1 MILLSACL
9 AGVPCRYDGASRG
22 APELMR
28 LALAGEAVLVCPEVL
43 GGLPVPRCPS
53 ERQPDGSVKNRAGA
67 DVTAQYR
74 LGAER
79 ALAVCK
85 ARGCG
90 CAVLKARSPA
100 CGRGQIYDGSFSGR
114 LIPGDGVL
122 AAALLEAGIPV
133 YTEEDCPAALLQ
145 AGRPVCAGENEPA
158 GPGRGEERP

>member
-79 ALAVCK
+79 ALAICK

-100 CGRGQIYDGSFSGR
+100 CGAGCVYDGSFTHTK
-114 LIPGDGVL
+114 IPGDGVF
-122 AAALLEAGIPV
+122 AALLREAGIPV
-133 YTEEDCPAALLQ
+133 FTEEDY
-145 AGRPVCAGENEPA
+145 PA
-158 GPGRGEERP
+158 GLTRGEERP